1 MAQATPQPGAA
12 PAHRHRRRTDDGAVQ
27 RQSTRHV
34 VELTLHLVR
43 RELAR
48 RHRRSVLGWAWSV
61 ALPIA
66 QVAIFFLIFG
76 SVLRLQVP
84 HFAAFLFIGIAM
96 WTWFSTATN
105 LAVGSLEDNRSLVLR
120 PRFPAAI
127 LPVVAVVTAFVDYLF
142 AVPVMLGI
150 LAFQVGIGA
159 SIVALVP
166 LAAIQLLLCVAV
178 AWLVSVLNV
187 FFRDVR
193 HAVTVA
199 LLLGFYLTP
208 IFYQR
213 SAAPSRLGWMFDY
226 NPLGRLIEIERSV
239 LLDGA
244 WPSVKVLGLLAAAL
258 LAFAALSFAAFR
270 RFEHRLP
277 DEL

>member
-1 MAQATPQPGAA
+1 M
-12 PAHRHRRRTDDGAVQ
+12 
-27 RQSTRHV
+27 

-43 RELAR
+43 RDLAR
-48 RHRRSVLGWAWSV
+48 RHRRSVLGWVWSL
-61 ALPIA
+61 ALPVA
-66 QVAIFFLIFG
+66 QLAIFFLIFG
-76 SVLRLQVP
+76 SVLRLKVP

-105 LAVGSLEDNRSLVLR
+105 LAVGSLEDHRSLVLR
-120 PRFPAAI
+120 PRFPAAV

-142 AVPVMLGI
+142 AIPVMVVILGV
-150 LAFQVGIGA
+150 QVGVHP
-159 SIVALVP
+159 SIIALVP
-166 LAAIQLLLCVAV
+166 LAAIQLVLCVGV
-178 AWLVSVLNV
+178 AWLVSLLNV

-208 IFYQR
+208 IFYER
-213 SAAPSRLGWMFDY
+213 SAAPSRLGWLFDY
-226 NPLGRLIEIERSV
+226 NPLARLIEIERSILLAGTWPSATV
-239 LLDGA
+239 LL
-244 WPSVKVLGLLAAAL
+244 VLAAGL
-258 LAFAALSFAAFR
+258 TAFAGLSFVVFR

>member
-1 MAQATPQPGAA
+1 VAPATPQPDAA
-12 PAHRHRRRTDDGAVQ
+12 DLRRPEAQERTAADHPLRHI
-27 RQSTRHV
+27 

-43 RELAR
+43 RDLAR
-48 RHRRSVLGWAWSV
+48 RHRRSVLGWAWSM
-61 ALPIA
+61 ALPVA
-66 QVAIFFLIFG
+66 QLAIFFLIFG
-76 SVLRLQVP
+76 SVLRLKVP

-105 LAVGSLEDNRSLVLR
+105 LAVGSLEDQRSLVLR
-120 PRFPAAI
+120 PRFPAAV
-127 LPVVAVVTAFVDYLF
+127 LPVVAVLTAFVDYLF
-142 AVPVMLGI
+142 AIPVMVVI
-150 LAFQVGIGA
+150 LAVQVGVHP

-166 LAAIQLLLCVAV
+166 LAAIQLLLCVGT
-178 AWLVSVLNV
+178 AWVVSVLNV

-208 IFYQR
+208 IFYER
-213 SAAPSRLGWMFDY
+213 SAAPTRLGWMFDY
-226 NPLGRLIEIERSV
+226 NPLARLIEIERST
-239 LLDGA
+239 LLDGT
-244 WPSVKVLGLLAAAL
+244 WPNAKVMLVLAATL
-258 LAFAALSFAAFR
+258 LAFAGLSFALFR